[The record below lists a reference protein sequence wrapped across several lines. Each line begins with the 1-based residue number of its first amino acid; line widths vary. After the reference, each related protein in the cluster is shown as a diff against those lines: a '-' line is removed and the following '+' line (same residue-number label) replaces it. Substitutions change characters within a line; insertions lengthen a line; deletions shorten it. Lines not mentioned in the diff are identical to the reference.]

1 VGNEPTSNAGDTAEM
16 SSVPGSG
23 RSPGEGNG
31 NPLQYSCLEN
41 PMDKGTLWAT
51 VQRLTKSPTRPMTK
65 HSHIYL
71 YESVRLNT
79 SELLKEKEMCVE
91 MYLFSNM

>member
-1 VGNEPTSNAGDTAEM
+1 
-16 SSVPGSG
+16 
-23 RSPGEGNG
+23 
-31 NPLQYSCLEN
+31 
-41 PMDKGTLWAT
+41 
-51 VQRLTKSPTRPMTK
+51 MTK

-91 MYLFSNM
+91 MYLFSNMWKK